1 MGGDILANDLCVGTR
16 HVTCVRLTFKRLDD
30 FAEFKQFVSNLDWLY
45 IQKIFVEMLKLGD
58 YQ

>member
-30 FAEFKQFVSNLDWLY
+30 FEEFKQFVSNLDWL
-45 IQKIFVEMLKLGD
+45 
-58 YQ
+58 